1 MQANSYWLYIVPWG
15 INKAVNYV
23 KETYEN
29 PTMILA
35 ENGTHESKFKF
46 PKKNGIYALILIS
59 VMLLQEWT
67 NLVMSV
73 LLGVCMTQ

>member
-1 MQANSYWLYIVPWG
+1 VQANSYWLYIVPWG
-15 INKAVNYV
+15 NNRAVNYV

-46 PKKNGIYALILIS
+46 PRKMVYGLVIIS

-73 LLGVCMTQ
+73 LLRVCMTQ